1 MFTIFRLAKPVE
13 IMLFNKYAGRAADE
27 SNSIFKLQP
36 YIRSEDDDNAEEI
49 SAHEHDKICK
59 RQRIRDHAYL
69 DQLVSIVTIKEE
81 RILQV
86 AL

>member
-1 MFTIFRLAKPVE
+1 
-13 IMLFNKYAGRAADE
+13 MLFNKYAGMAADE
-27 SNSIFKLQP
+27 SDSIFKLQR

>member
-1 MFTIFRLAKPVE
+1 
-13 IMLFNKYAGRAADE
+13 MLFNKYAGRAADE
-27 SNSIFKLQP
+27 SDSIFKLQP

-69 DQLVSIVTIKEE
+69 DQLVSIVTIKQE